1 MNDTGKCMKIFCDL
15 LDAMELAEKLGSK
28 ELFELLE
35 QIGYEV
41 ADVLDKKN
49 EVGAKNE

>member
-1 MNDTGKCMKIFCDL
+1 MNDTGKCMKIFYDL
-15 LDAMELAEKLGSK
+15 MDAMELAEELGSK
-28 ELFELLE
+28 ELFDLLE

-49 EVGAKNE
+49 ESEAENE